1 MASFSYNTAAE
12 LFPAAIRKKKRAG
25 FAYRLGSKMVVRG
38 GVGVY
43 HTPLTSAGRR
53 LLTGPFSATQNFPA
67 VQPGPNDQPVLGM
80 ATPYQVAGL
89 GSALVS
95 LPGLLPLF
103 RWAGAA
109 WLVWL
114 AWQIA
119 NAPAPGDGGR
129 TRVLGFAGAMAFQ
142 WINPKAWLIA
152 VGAAG
157 EYLSPHQP
165 LIAQLTRIFIVF
177 LAVGM
182 PCVLVW
188 ALLASVGMWWPCPL
202 RRCPQPRRGSTGAP
216 DPASRCSARYAS
228 PR

>member
-1 MASFSYNTAAE
+1 MNSMLLSLLGFSVAMYIT
-12 LFPAAIRKKKRAG
+12 
-25 FAYRLGSKMVVRG
+25 
-38 GVGVY
+38 
-43 HTPLTSAGRR
+43 
-53 LLTGPFSATQNFPA
+53 
-67 VQPGPNDQPVLGM
+67 PGPNNVMVAASAANHGIRATVPHMLGIVLGFAM
-80 ATPYQVAGL
+80 MLTLVCAGL

-95 LPGLLPLF
+95 LPVLLPLF
-103 RWAGAA
+103 RWAGAV

-119 NAPAPGDGGR
+119 NAPAPGDGRR

-152 VGAAG
+152 IGAAG

-165 LIAQLTRIFIVF
+165 LVAQLTRIFIVF

-188 ALLASVGMWWPCPL
+188 ALLGSGAGRLL
-202 RRCPQPRRGSTGAP
+202 R
-216 DPASRCSARYAS
+216 S
-228 PR
+228 PVQLRAFNVAMAVLLVLSLLPVLIEV

>member
-1 MASFSYNTAAE
+1 MDSMLLSLLGFSVAMYVT
-12 LFPAAIRKKKRAG
+12 
-25 FAYRLGSKMVVRG
+25 
-38 GVGVY
+38 
-43 HTPLTSAGRR
+43 
-53 LLTGPFSATQNFPA
+53 
-67 VQPGPNDQPVLGM
+67 PGPNNVMVAASAANHGIRATLPNMLGIVVGFAM
-80 ATPYQVAGL
+80 MLTLVCAGL

-95 LPGLLPLF
+95 WPLLLPLF

-119 NAPAPGDGGR
+119 SAPSPGEGGR
-129 TRVLGFAGAMAFQ
+129 ARLLGFAGAVAFQ

-152 VGAAG
+152 VGAAS

-165 LIAQLTRIFIVF
+165 LVAQLTRIFIVF

-188 ALLASVGMWWPCPL
+188 ALLGSGAGRLLRSPVQLRAFNVAMAVLLVLSVLPVL
-202 RRCPQPRRGSTGAP
+202 IE
-216 DPASRCSARYAS
+216 D
-228 PR
+228 